1 MAEIELFDFGAAA
14 REAVQKAVDE
24 IIPKLKEDISM
35 FKDKIDTQP
44 PFGSIGDSVDL
55 SDEWLKQHLSTTP
68 VTTIY
73 EPINTQY
80 CGLRLPCGICRMTNM
95 QCPMQVQKCEFT
107 CSSQTGPTGATVK

>member
-1 MAEIELFDFGAAA
+1 MAEVELFDFGAAA

-35 FKDKIDTQP
+35 FKDRIETQP

-55 SDEWLKQHLSTTP
+55 ADEWFKQHSSTTP
-68 VTTIY
+68 VTTIH
-73 EPINTQY
+73 EPINMQC

-95 QCPMQVQKCEFT
+95 QCPMQVQKYEVT
-107 CSSQTGPTGATVK
+107 CSSQTGATGTAK